1 MIPPFDKL
9 NNRQLSIIR
18 NALIAKSN
26 NDIQKV
32 VDIITSASDED
43 VKTISEVLKEVHYDY
58 T

>member
-9 NNRQLSIIR
+9 NNRQLSILR

-32 VDIITSASDED
+32 VDIITGASDED
-43 VKTISEVLKEVHYDY
+43 VKAISEVLKEVRYDY

>member
-9 NNRQLSIIR
+9 NNRQLFILR

-32 VDIITSASDED
+32 VDIIMGASDED
-43 VKTISEVLKEVHYDY
+43 VKAISEVLKEVHYDY

>member
-9 NNRQLSIIR
+9 NNRQLSILR

-32 VDIITSASDED
+32 VDIITGASDED
-43 VKTISEVLKEVHYDY
+43 VKAISEVLKEVHYDY
-58 T
+58 K

>member
-43 VKTISEVLKEVHYDY
+43 VKAISEVLKEVHYDY

>member
-9 NNRQLSIIR
+9 NNRQLSILR

-43 VKTISEVLKEVHYDY
+43 VKAISEVLKEVH
-58 T
+58 

>member
-9 NNRQLSIIR
+9 NNRQLSILR

-32 VDIITSASDED
+32 VDIITGASDED
-43 VKTISEVLKEVHYDY
+43 VKAISEVLKEVHYDY